1 MTKARKWLR
10 VQMAADD
17 PTRADLFILGII
29 GDWVDDLWEDI
40 GLGFDSITTAK
51 SFKEELDALPDS
63 VKTLRLRVNSP
74 GGDVSGAVA
83 IANMLRDWG
92 KADGRSV
99 ESSVEGLAA
108 SAASLVIQAG
118 ETVRI
123 ADNGLVM
130 LHHPWTRAAGNARE
144 LREAA
149 GELDTL
155 TRSSIV
161 PTYQWHSELS
171 EDEILRLM
179 DATTWMG
186 ADEAIENGFA
196 TEKVEGLKAAA
207 CIEPRMVAK
216 LNVPEKY
223 RSFVDALVA
232 KTEPKDTPKD
242 DMKNPPAEPAPTTTA
257 AAATE
262 VLRLCREA
270 ECLDVAEE
278 LIAASASLED
288 VTSRVASERESKEK
302 AEARAAE
309 IRGLCESANLP
320 ELAASYISGH
330 MPADIVRNQ
339 LTMMTARLDN
349 VELDGSLH
357 PDQGARAKPRLHVSE
372 IYAERNRLQLTAGK
386 KESI

>member
-1 MTKARKWLR
+1 MTKARKWLW
-10 VQMAADD
+10 VEMAADE
-17 PTRADLFILGII
+17 PTRADLFIFGII
-29 GDWVDDLWEDI
+29 GDWLDDLWEDI
-40 GLGFDSITTAK
+40 GLGFDSVTTAK
-51 SFKEELDALPDS
+51 SFKEELEALPES

-130 LHHPWTRAAGNARE
+130 LHHPWTRALGNARE

-179 DATTWMG
+179 DETTWMG

-223 RSFVDALVA
+223 RSLVDTLVA
-232 KTEPKDTPKD
+232 TTEPEDTPKD
-242 DMKNPPAEPAPTTTA
+242 DMKNPPAAPATA

-262 VLRLCREA
+262 VLRLCRKA

-278 LIAASASLED
+278 LIAASASLEE

-309 IRGLCESANLP
+309 IRGLCDSANLP
-320 ELAASYISGH
+320 ELAATYISGH
-330 MPADIVRNQ
+330 MPADVVREQ
-339 LTMMTARLDN
+339 LTMMTARLDDI
-349 VELDGSLH
+349 ELDGSLH

-372 IYAERNRLQLTAGK
+372 IYAERNRLLTAGK

>member
-130 LHHPWTRAAGNARE
+130 LHHPWTRAEGNARE

-232 KTEPKDTPKD
+232 K
-242 DMKNPPAEPAPTTTA
+242 PAEPAPTTTA

-339 LTMMTARLDN
+339 LTMMTARLDDI
-349 VELDGSLH
+349 ELDGSLH

-372 IYAERNRLQLTAGK
+372 IYAERNRLLTAGK

>member
-51 SFKEELDALPDS
+51 SFKEELEALPES

-74 GGDVSGAVA
+74 GGDVSGAVT

-118 ETVRI
+118 EPIRI

-130 LHHPWTRAAGNARE
+130 VHHPWTRAAGNARE

-155 TRSSIV
+155 TRSSMV
-161 PTYQWHSELS
+161 PTYQWHSSLS
-171 EDEILRLM
+171 EDEIVALM

-207 CIEPRMVAK
+207 CIEPCMVSKLK

-223 RSFVDALVA
+223 RPLVDTLVA
-232 KTEPKDTPKD
+232 KTEPEDTPKD
-242 DMKNPPAEPAPTTTA
+242 DMKNPPAEPATA

-309 IRGLCESANLP
+309 IRGLCEKANLP

-330 MPADIVRNQ
+330 MPADVVREQ

-349 VELDGSLH
+349 VELDTSLH
-357 PDQGARAKPRLHVSE
+357 PDQGARKKPALSVVE
-372 IYAERNRLQLTAGK
+372 VYAERNRLLTTGM
-386 KESI
+386 KE